1 MKTRSTATKLVVL
14 SLVLV
19 FASTA
24 AFAEEPTLD
33 LAAIKSAF
41 GGFAEGVSD
50 ALPLNAA
57 VGLNW
62 SNAHIGQLPRFGVG
76 ITAGVTTI
84 PFAPVEAAF
93 NELGIALDDLEDLR
107 DIGVP
112 FPAYTVEARLGGL
125 ILPFDVG
132 AKFGYFGDE
141 LSDNIT
147 GMLGDNIDLEYMLAG
162 FDVRYRLIRE
172 TSLLPGVSV
181 GAGYNYLRGSITA
194 DGLMGRT
201 ELADLEGP
209 LGDMHYLALSDPKV
223 AFNWSSSVIDLK
235 AQASKNVLYFL
246 TPYIG
251 FGASRGL
258 STAGGGLR
266 AELLYSDDGTDYDPI
281 TEAQWDALKDA
292 YAQQGEEFP
301 FEREAGFGF
310 SSAADGWG
318 FRVYGGMSLNLFILK
333 LDVTGMYDFVG
344 ENFGATVGARIQF

>member
-1 MKTRSTATKLVVL
+1 MKKRSTATKLVVL

-24 AFAEEPTLD
+24 AFAEEPQLD
-33 LAAIKSAF
+33 LAAIESAF

-62 SNAHIGQLPRFGVG
+62 SNAHIGRLPRFGVG
-76 ITAGVTTI
+76 FTAGVTTI
-84 PFAPVEAAF
+84 PFSAVEGAF
-93 NELGIALDDLEDLR
+93 VELGIPLGELEELR
-107 DIGVP
+107 EIGVP

-132 AKFGYFGDE
+132 VKFGYFGDE
-141 LSDNIT
+141 FRENIT
-147 GMLGDNIDLEYMLAG
+147 GALPDNIDLEYMLAG
-162 FDVRYRLIRE
+162 FDVRYSLIRE
-172 TSLLPGVSV
+172 SFLLPGISV

-194 DGLMGRT
+194 DGLLGRT
-201 ELADLEGP
+201 ELAEFQGP
-209 LGDMHYLALSDPKV
+209 FSDSHYLALSDPKV
-223 AFNWSSSVIDLK
+223 AFDWSSSVIDLK

-266 AELLYSDDGTDYDPI
+266 AELEYSDDGTTYAAI
-281 TEAQWDALKDA
+281 TEEQWNDLKAAYEAQDKD
-292 YAQQGEEFP
+292 FP
-301 FEREAGFGF
+301 FEKDAGFGF
-310 SSAADGWG
+310 SSAVDGWG